1 MALKLVGSRDKV
13 AFTLTPNEDNAWA
26 SWEGQ
31 SLPWCENLGYR
42 LLLSPGRYRVESPAG
57 FDLLTSVWAS
67 QGTDVLVDSTEAFKI
82 YGDNSKAGVFYITRL
97 A

>member
-1 MALKLVGSRDKV
+1 MALRLVGSRDQA
-13 AFTLTPNEDNAWA
+13 AFTLTTNEGNAWA

-42 LLLSPGRYRVESPAG
+42 LALLPGRYRVESPAG
-57 FDLLTSVWAS
+57 FELLTSGWAS
-67 QGTDVLVDSTEAFKI
+67 QGTDVLVEATDGAKI
-82 YGDNSKAGVFYITRL
+82 YGDNSKTGVFYITRL